1 VKTVEDDIIEI
12 GNITHYFSK
21 INVAV
26 VELMLPLSI
35 GDRIQIKGPQTDF
48 EQTVDSIQ
56 IDRKAIQRAEGGQS
70 IGLKL
75 TQPVH
80 EKDLVYKLF

>member
-1 VKTVEDDIIEI
+1 MEEEIIEI

-26 VELMLPLSI
+26 VALTLPLSI

-48 EQTVDSIQ
+48 EQTVDSMQ

-75 TQPVH
+75 AQPVH
-80 EKDLVYKLF
+80 EKDVVYKLL